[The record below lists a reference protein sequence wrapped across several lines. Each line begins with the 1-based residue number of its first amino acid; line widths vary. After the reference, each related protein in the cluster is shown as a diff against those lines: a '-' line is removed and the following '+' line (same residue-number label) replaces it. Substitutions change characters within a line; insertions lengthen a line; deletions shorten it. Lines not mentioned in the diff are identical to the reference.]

1 MLSTAHL
8 RAAFASSWAQSSHLV
23 KVSAASM
30 VDVVGG
36 KTVPYEN
43 LQRPNWQP
51 ECASTII
58 LNTAMDLTCKNQGFH
73 YDSGGRIKSWNFR
86 SVPNIIIHILKIPVN
101 SYNSNG
107 AFPFLYLLWGTRNG
121 TCCFSVYL
129 LFPWNPLNV
138 LGHIIRRSKR
148 YFQGEHNAIGTVR
161 NGSELMEKFQEEVL
175 QI

>member
-1 MLSTAHL
+1 
-8 RAAFASSWAQSSHLV
+8 
-23 KVSAASM
+23 
-30 VDVVGG
+30 
-36 KTVPYEN
+36 
-43 LQRPNWQP
+43 
-51 ECASTII
+51 
-58 LNTAMDLTCKNQGFH
+58 MDLTHKIQGFH

-138 LGHIIRRSKR
+138 LGHIICHWKDNFKENTMLLES
-148 YFQGEHNAIGTVR
+148 
-161 NGSELMEKFQEEVL
+161 
-175 QI
+175 